1 MEKAQA
7 EFWFRRGKQRRSRI
21 AIMSNLSQPNPQA
34 SETGHLL
41 IIGCSEK
48 KIKDPIFGEAPA
60 FEIYNGPYYTSLRKF
75 LRENGWP
82 PGLIIKIISAEHEI
96 IDATKFIKPYNKRL
110 DKKKAQKMNSKV
122 LASLKRLGKPA
133 SVFVNL
139 GKDYRPAIKDIETL
153 FDPTKVI
160 YGKGGIGQKCKE
172 MKQWLNK
179 LPNHPI
185 SITSKQQSNGSSYLY
200 FFPDWNEYVYE
211 PFEPDDADK
220 VRAYAHEVF
229 GEDVP
234 YDGLLFSLAQLKLKQ
249 KPLTNNEKDTSFTIP
264 EHKKKNLL
272 DLREKRNIPEDI
284 LLFGDCGA
292 FSYISEDVPPIL
304 PEDAATLYDEFKFD
318 IGTSVDHIPYS
329 SLDDNKKENRME
341 LTKTNAEKFLKIH
354 KTKGYKF
361 LPFGSIQ
368 GIEPDDYARYAQE
381 YIDMGYEHIA
391 IGGLVRRQSIDIL
404 RIIAAVREAIQKHTR
419 GKDKNI
425 WIHIFGIIQPDLQ
438 YYFRN
443 LGVSSFDSASYLRKA
458 WASQDK
464 NYLSVDGET
473 WYGSFRV
480 PYSNS
485 KAMLEAEKSQAEI
498 FNGDLKKME
507 KECLSSLH
515 SFDEENQIEDSEIQE
530 VLAKVDEYSKILH
543 GAKANGHYSK
553 KHLNLLEERPWKK
566 CKCKV
571 CQDAGIDIVVFRGAK
586 RNRRRGF
593 HNTWVFYHKILQKLK
608 E

>member
-1 MEKAQA
+1 
-7 EFWFRRGKQRRSRI
+7 
-21 AIMSNLSQPNPQA
+21 MSNLSQPNPQV
-34 SETGHLL
+34 SEKGHLL

-48 KIKDPIFGEAPA
+48 KNEEPIFGEAPA

-75 LRENGWP
+75 FRENGWP
-82 PGLIIKIISAEHEI
+82 PGLMIKIISAEHEI
-96 IDATKFIKPYNKRL
+96 IDATTIIKPYNKCL
-110 DKKKAQKMNSKV
+110 DKEQAQKMNSKV
-122 LASLKRLGKPA
+122 LASLKKLGKPA

-139 GKDYRPAIKDIETL
+139 GKDYLPAINDIETL

-160 YGKGGIGQKCKE
+160 YAKGGIGQKRKE

-179 LPNHPI
+179 LPNDPI

-220 VRAYAHEVF
+220 VKAYAHEIF
-229 GEDVP
+229 GEEVP

-249 KPLTNNEKDTSFTIP
+249 KPLTNNEKDTSFTIS

-272 DLREKRNIPEDI
+272 NLREKRNIPEDI
-284 LLFGDCGA
+284 VLFGDCGA
-292 FSYISEDVPPIL
+292 FSYISEDAPTIK
-304 PEDAATLYDEFKFD
+304 PEDAAALYNEFEFD

-329 SLDDNKKENRME
+329 SLDDDKKEKRMD

-368 GIEPDDYARYAQE
+368 GIKPEDYARYAQE
-381 YIDMGYEHIA
+381 YIDMGYEYIA
-391 IGGLVRRQSIDIL
+391 LGGLVRRQSIDIL
-404 RIIAAVREAIQKHTR
+404 RIIAAVREAIQGHTR

-485 KAMLEAEKSQAEI
+485 KAMLDAEKSHSEI
-498 FNGDLKKME
+498 SNGDLEKME

-515 SFDEENQIEDSEIQE
+515 SFDEKNKIEDSEIQE
-530 VLAKVDEYSKILH
+530 VLAKVNEYSKVLH
-543 GAKANGHYSK
+543 GEKSNGHYSK
-553 KHLNLLEERPWKK
+553 KHLDLLKDRPWKK
-566 CKCKV
+566 CKCKF
-571 CQDAGIDIVVFRGAK
+571 CLDAGVDIVIFRGAK

-608 E
+608 K

>member
-1 MEKAQA
+1 
-7 EFWFRRGKQRRSRI
+7 
-21 AIMSNLSQPNPQA
+21 MSNLPQPNPQV
-34 SETGHLL
+34 SEKGHLL
-41 IIGCSEK
+41 IIGCSETK
-48 KIKDPIFGEAPA
+48 NEEPIYGEAPA

-75 LRENGWP
+75 FRENGWP
-82 PGLIIKIISAEHEI
+82 PGLMIKIISAEHEI

-110 DKKKAQKMNSKV
+110 DIKRAQKMNSKV
-122 LASLKRLGKPA
+122 LASLKKLGKPA

-139 GKDYRPAIKDIETL
+139 GKDYLPAINDIETL

-160 YGKGGIGQKCKE
+160 YAKGGIGQKRKE

-179 LPNHPI
+179 LPNDPI

-220 VRAYAHEVF
+220 VKAYAHEVF
-229 GEDVP
+229 GEEVP

-249 KPLTNNEKDTSFTIP
+249 KPLTNNEKDFSFTIS
-264 EHKKKNLL
+264 EQKKKKLLNL
-272 DLREKRNIPEDI
+272 RKKRNIPEDI

-304 PEDAATLYDEFKFD
+304 PEDAAMLYDEFKFD

-329 SLDDNKKENRME
+329 SLDDDKKEKRME
-341 LTKTNAEKFLKIH
+341 LTKTNADKFLKIH
-354 KTKGYKF
+354 KAKGYKF

-381 YIDMGYEHIA
+381 YIDMGYEYIA
-391 IGGLVRRQSIDIL
+391 LGGLVRRQSIDIL

-485 KAMLEAEKSQAEI
+485 KAMLEAEKTHSEI
-498 FNGDLKKME
+498 SNGDLEKME

-515 SFDEENQIEDSEIQE
+515 SFDKKNKNKIQDSEIQE
-530 VLAKVDEYSKILH
+530 VLAKVNEYSEILH
-543 GAKANGHYSK
+543 GEKANGHYSK
-553 KHLNLLEERPWKK
+553 KHLNLLEDRPWKK

-608 E
+608 K